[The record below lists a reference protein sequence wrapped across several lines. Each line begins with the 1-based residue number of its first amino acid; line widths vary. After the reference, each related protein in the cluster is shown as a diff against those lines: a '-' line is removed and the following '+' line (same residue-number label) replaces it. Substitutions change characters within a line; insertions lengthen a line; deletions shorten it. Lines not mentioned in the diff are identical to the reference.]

1 MKILIVGAN
10 GTIGSAIVNEL
21 KPRHD
26 IVTAGRKSGDFR
38 VDTSDLGSIRAMFEK
53 VGPVDAVVSAAG
65 NVHFGPLLQMTPE
78 QLQLGLTDKLMGQVH
93 LALEASKHL
102 NPGGSV
108 TLTAGTLSKDPIR
121 YGASASLVNSAIEGF
136 VRAAALEFPAG
147 TRINAVSPTVLLE
160 SMPSYGPY
168 FPGSEGVPGKRV
180 ALAFAKSV
188 EGAQTGQ
195 VYYVE

>member
-1 MKILIVGAN
+1 MKILIVGAS
-10 GTIGSAIVNEL
+10 GTIGTAVVNEL
-21 KPRHD
+21 KQRHD
-26 IVTAGRKSGDFR
+26 IVTAGRKSGDFT
-38 VDTSDLGSIRAMFEK
+38 VDTSDLGSIRALFEK

-78 QLQLGLTDKLMGQVH
+78 QLALGLDDKLMGQVH

-121 YGASASLVNSAIEGF
+121 FGASASLVNGALEGF

-147 TRINAVSPTVLLE
+147 TRINVVSPTVLLE

-168 FPGSEGVPGKRV
+168 FPGSEGVPAKRV

-195 VYYVE
+195 VYFVE